1 MIDLCPAPQWI
12 NRHERG
18 NPPDPGP
25 QGRLPAEVAGA
36 LPSRAPTEREN
47 GMEPL
52 SLLVGGVLLA
62 VGYVAGRGQGGGAR
76 GGGSVAGGRHG
87 RPPAPPPPMTPLCG
101 CGHALSQHDRETSTC
116 YAELRRDTFDRRG
129 RWSGHSWVPCTCRQY
144 VGPRPI
150 DEVFA
155 PRLLPPSVD

>member
-1 MIDLCPAPQWI
+1 
-12 NRHERG
+12 
-18 NPPDPGP
+18 
-25 QGRLPAEVAGA
+25 V
-36 LPSRAPTEREN
+36 
-47 GMEPL
+47 EPI

-62 VGYVAGRGQGGGAR
+62 VGFVAGRL
-76 GGGSVAGGRHG
+76 GR
-87 RPPAPPPPMTPLCG
+87 RRTPPPPPMTPLCG